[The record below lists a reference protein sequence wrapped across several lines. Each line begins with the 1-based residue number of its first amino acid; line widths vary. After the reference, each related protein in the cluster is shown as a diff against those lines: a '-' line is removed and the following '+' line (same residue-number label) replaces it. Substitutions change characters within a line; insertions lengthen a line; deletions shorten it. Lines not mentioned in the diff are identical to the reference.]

1 MHIACVLTPTTR
13 KYEDRSN
20 IFPYC
25 QQREEA
31 INLSPK
37 YLAKYFY
44 KYLNILTSCPFA
56 FSFHSGRDEEA
67 QLFDQ

>member
-1 MHIACVLTPTTR
+1 LSSRPATC
-13 KYEDRSN
+13 KYEDHSN

-44 KYLNILTSCPFA
+44 KYLNILTSCAFA
-56 FSFHSGRDEEA
+56 FSFYSERDEEA
-67 QLFDQ
+67 QLFGQ